1 MINQW
6 ENVGRLKCPI
16 PTIPPIEFNS
26 TETTDFISFLE
37 TTTAGLINQ
46 SFIVG
51 SDHLEKHYM
60 RSRPLYCVEDGAEI
74 LDDLKIR
81 PVKRTFNFNQNHSN
95 LVITKA
101 WKQKRGNYFK
111 RKRIFSINYI

>member
-16 PTIPPIEFNS
+16 PTMSPPTELNS
-26 TETTDFISFLE
+26 TEKTTDFILFVE
-37 TTTAGLINQ
+37 KTTVGINQ

-51 SDHLEKHYM
+51 SDHLENYHM

-81 PVKRTFNFNQNHSN
+81 PVIR
-95 LVITKA
+95 
-101 WKQKRGNYFK
+101 NYF
-111 RKRIFSINYI
+111 RLPVYFR